1 VGGYRNAKV
10 PPLKEWTRGAFEE
23 KNIREIL
30 SSSQT
35 LNYSIRTGELLD
47 KGLHLIVLCLIL
59 RTSINNL
66 PLNLAPN

>member
-10 PPLKEWTRGAFEE
+10 PPLKGWTRGAFEE

-30 SSSQT
+30 SSVQT

-47 KGLHLIVLCLIL
+47 KGLHLIVLDIDLKVQTFKHL
-59 RTSINNL
+59 
-66 PLNLAPN
+66 